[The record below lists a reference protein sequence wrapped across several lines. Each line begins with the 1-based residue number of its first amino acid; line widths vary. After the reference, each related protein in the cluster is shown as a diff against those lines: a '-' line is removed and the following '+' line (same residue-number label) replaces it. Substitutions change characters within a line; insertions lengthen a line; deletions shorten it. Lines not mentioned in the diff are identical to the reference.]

1 MSNRLYHIV
10 LIALFA
16 AAIAGPAAY
25 AVVRGQAEFALM
37 ASVGLLMLILVL
49 RSPYRL
55 PVLLLVLCLLSAD
68 SHIHPVKILA
78 LKLRW
83 AVFGAL
89 VFKELGS
96 WAFTKQLRVR
106 LTSTHLTVLAF
117 LVLALSSSLYSVD
130 PSLTFQ
136 RSVSLIMFFVAVFLY
151 FWRQTTSEESRLDL
165 IRFAAKLTPLLYLGE
180 LAYSLWSSGSGWSG
194 VRLRAISGNPS
205 GLGLVV
211 MLTLPLL
218 YGWLLTEKKHKGLG
232 RLAYRC
238 GGLLLGFVLLLL
250 SGSRASMLGLSGALL
265 IITFRL
271 APVYFLGLSFV
282 IFAGMVGVFALG
294 ERSIMVPETG
304 RFQTITE
311 RLESPDLGGRGEAW
325 SLALRTGWERPIFG
339 HGFGATEETFGRLE
353 FKEHYG
359 AYPHNF
365 LLHTFIDLGLL
376 GLTVVVLLH
385 ASLLRK
391 ALSAFAPQNALR
403 DSGLPV
409 LMTGLYLAGLLNA
422 SFESWMFSAG
432 SPGAFPFWLA
442 AMMTIRYGV
451 LHEES
456 KRERLQ
462 ERARNWYGA
471 RA

>member
-37 ASVGLLMLILVL
+37 ASVGLLMLILVM

-68 SHIHPVKILA
+68 SHIHPLKILA

-117 LVLALSSSLYSVD
+117 LLLTLSSSLYSVE

-151 FWRQTTSEESRLDL
+151 FWRQTASEESRLDL
-165 IRFAAKLTPLLYLGE
+165 VRFAAKLTPLLYLGE
-180 LAYSLWSSGSGWSG
+180 LAYSLWSSGSAWSG
-194 VRLRAISGNPS
+194 GRLRAISGNPN
-205 GLGLVV
+205 GLGLLV
-211 MLTLPLL
+211 MLTMPLL
-218 YGWLLTEKKHKGLG
+218 FWWLLTDRTRKGLG
-232 RLAYRC
+232 PLIYQG
-238 GGLLLGFVLLLL
+238 GGLLLGFLLLLL
-250 SGSRASMLGLSGALL
+250 SGSRASMLGLGGALL

-271 APVYFLGLSFV
+271 APRYFLGLTFV
-282 IFAGMVGVFALG
+282 VLTGMLSVLALG
-294 ERSIMVPETG
+294 ERDLQVPEAG
-304 RFQTITE
+304 RFQALTE
-311 RLESPDLGGRGEAW
+311 RLEHPDLGGRSEAW
-325 SLALRTGWERPIFG
+325 TLALQTGWERPIFG

-353 FKEHYG
+353 FKEHFG
-359 AYPHNF
+359 VYPHNF
-365 LLHTFIDLGLL
+365 LLHTFIDLGFL
-376 GLTVVVLLH
+376 GLSLVVILH
-385 ASLLRK
+385 ASLLHK
-391 ALSAFAPQNALR
+391 ALAAMAPRNAQR
-403 DSGLPV
+403 DHGLPV
-409 LMTGLYLAGLLNA
+409 LMAGLYLAGILNA

-442 AMMTIRYGV
+442 AMLTIRYGL

-471 RA
+471 KA